1 MFGYLQVHKSELLVR
16 EYEAYKSVYCGLCKQ
31 MGKDYSFLTRLS
43 LSYDCTFY
51 AMLLM
56 SLYRSCSGF
65 DNGRCRF
72 NPLKKCSYAHCEDK
86 SLSKAAAFSVIS
98 VYYKL
103 IDDIHDSKF
112 FKRIITRLIKPFFS
126 HWHKK
131 AAKNYPELEVC
142 VADMMQMQ
150 SEAEENPECGIDEAA
165 HPTANM
171 LSRVLELEGKDDIEK
186 RVLSEFGYHLGRW
199 IYLMDACDDLE
210 KDIKKKNFNPFKK
223 KYNGDVK
230 ATMQYC
236 NEVLNMT
243 AAQLIMAYE
252 LLDLHRYKAILDNI
266 IYNGITMQQK
276 KYTFDRYNKKK
287 TKDIDYYP
295 AMDVHE

>member
-1 MFGYLQVHKSELLVR
+1 MFGYLQPFREELKMKDYKL
-16 EYEAYKSVYCGLCKQ
+16 YKSVYCGLCRSLSKSY
-31 MGKDYSFLTRLS
+31 GLKSSLT
-43 LSYDCTFY
+43 LSYDCTVL
-51 AMLLM
+51 AMLYM
-56 SLYRSCSGF
+56 SLHDTPCSVKK
-65 DNGRCRF
+65 GRCTV
-72 NPLKKCSYAHCEDK
+72 NPLKKCMICTCEGDALRFAGAVSVIMSWHK
-86 SLSKAAAFSVIS
+86 LKDTMNDGGLFKKAAAFFLRIFLRGN
-98 VYYKL
+98 YKRALRNYPL
-103 IDDIHDSKF
+103 IDEY
-112 FKRIITRLIKPFFS
+112 T
-126 HWHKK
+126 
-131 AAKNYPELEVC
+131 AE
-142 VADMMQMQ
+142 MMKQQ
-150 SEAEENPECGIDEAA
+150 NEAEKNDVGIDRAA
-165 HPTANM
+165 DPTAT
-171 LSRVLELEGKDDIEK
+171 LISRLCIMFCPEK
-186 RVLSEFGYHLGRW
+186 TDRKTIGVFGYHVGRW

-243 AAQLIMAYE
+243 AAQLVMAYE

-266 IYNGITMQQK
+266 IYNGITIQQK

>member
-16 EYEAYKSVYCGLCKQ
+16 EYEAYKSVYCALCKQ

-199 IYLMDACDDLE
+199 IYLIDAADDYE
-210 KDIKKKNFNPFKK
+210 NDKKRGNFNPFTDKDE
-223 KYNGDVK
+223 NAVK
-230 ATMQYC
+230 DIMNNT
-236 NEVLNMT
+236 LNQCL
-243 AAQLIMAYE
+243 ARAFDAYQLLNIT
-252 LLDLHRYKAILDNI
+252 DFKGILDNMMLYGFPAKQNAVI
-266 IYNGITMQQK
+266 FGQQEVK
-276 KYTFDRYNKKK
+276 NDKP
-287 TKDIDYYP
+287 I
-295 AMDVHE
+295 